1 MEWKMEN
8 GKWKK
13 KIMVKKVA
21 TTSLPVDRLTAT
33 DCNAAARANTIHFLP
48 ERLHQAGEE
57 LGQSYLG

>member
-1 MEWKMEN
+1 MEWNGME
-8 GKWKK
+8 W
-13 KIMVKKVA
+13 KIMVKIVA

-57 LGQSYLG
+57 LGQSHLG